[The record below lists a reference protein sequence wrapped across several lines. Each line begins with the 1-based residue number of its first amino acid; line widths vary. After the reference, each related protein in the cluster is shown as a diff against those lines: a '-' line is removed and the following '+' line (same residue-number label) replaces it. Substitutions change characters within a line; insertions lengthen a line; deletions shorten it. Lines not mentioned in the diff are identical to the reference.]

1 MRVVYTLA
9 AGMIVAAAA
18 AYGELVL
25 DIRTP
30 RSGLTQVHALGASAQ
45 MSLVVYNKKIAD
57 MRAAYGPGVNVTLH
71 PSTGDM
77 VTDLDGDPI
86 EVATLKRDFAGMY
99 GVFVVN
105 PTKEGAS
112 TFPFALDPGQI
123 PAASDHEP
131 NVGRL
136 QDRFEGRFPDKYLS
150 FGGDQWTRDSCTA
163 STPPAIGFGDLAERL
178 RLRGQTACVVRWN
191 GAKPAAMLVVVTR
204 ADADPWM
211 RPFARRICR
220 IVTQAALARLAPSE
234 RGRPDYAACVLV
246 DRPDRTGPLGTQHA
260 FTSVVYDV
268 RGNGLARIE

>member
-1 MRVVYTLA
+1 MRVVYALA
-9 AGMIVAAAA
+9 VGMFVAVAA

-25 DIRTP
+25 DIRAP
-30 RSGLTQVHALGASAQ
+30 RSSLTQAHALGASAQ

-57 MRAAYGPGVNVTLH
+57 MRAAFGPGVNVTLH
-71 PSTGDM
+71 SSTGDM

-86 EVATLKRDFAGMY
+86 EVDTLKRDFAGMY

-105 PTKEGAS
+105 PTKDGAS

-123 PAASDHEP
+123 PAPSDHEP

-150 FGGDQWTRDSCTA
+150 FGGEQWTRDSCTA
-163 STPPAIGFGDLAERL
+163 SARPEIGFGDLAEWL
-178 RLRGQTACVVRWN
+178 RLRGETACMIRWN
-191 GAKPAAMLVVVTR
+191 GAMPGAMLVVVTR

-220 IVTQAALARLAPSE
+220 VVTQAALARLAPSG
-234 RGRPDYAACVLV
+234 RGLADYAACVLV
-246 DRPDRTGPLGTQHA
+246 DRPDRTGPTGAQDA
-260 FTSVVYDV
+260 FTSVVYEV
-268 RGNGLARIE
+268 RGRTLARME